1 MTGLGKREPLP
12 ADVRFGRKMRAARL
26 TLGLS
31 QAELGIAIGVTFQQI
46 QKYERGTNRVRASML
61 ESLAAALNVPITYF
75 FEGHPSGNGDEHGG
89 GANLA
94 GFLATAEGVALCRA
108 FQRIESKEMRTAVIN
123 LLQDMT
129 RRH

>member
-1 MTGLGKREPLP
+1 M
-12 ADVRFGRKMRAARL
+12 
-26 TLGLS
+26 LGLS
-31 QAELGIAIGVTFQQI
+31 QSQLGAAIGVTFQQV

-75 FEGHPSGNGDEHGG
+75 FGGHPHENGDERGT

-94 GFLATAEGVALCRA
+94 GFLDTAEAVALCSA

-129 RRH
+129 RKH

>member
-1 MTGLGKREPLP
+1 M
-12 ADVRFGRKMRAARL
+12 
-26 TLGLS
+26 LGLS
-31 QAELGIAIGVTFQQI
+31 QSELGAAIGVTFQQV

-75 FEGHPSGNGDEHGG
+75 FGGHPQENGDEHGT

-94 GFLATAEGVALCRA
+94 GFLDTAEAVALCSA

-129 RRH
+129 RKH